1 MRHDWFLQGLAE
13 GTFAA
18 SLGFPVGVIF
28 GCDPS
33 ICFLSGLVLAFLP
46 PLLLGPFANDFAG
59 DDGAGYH
66 PNLAARILNPHEHV
80 RCLAAVL
87 GLFTMLSIPIGIL
100 SGLQGRALAFAILGC
115 GALLCVV
122 MSALLAWLMGRNKPS
137 SK

>member
-1 MRHDWFLQGLAE
+1 MRHDWFAQGLAE
-13 GTFAA
+13 GILAA
-18 SLGFPVGVIF
+18 SLGFPVGVIC
-28 GCDPS
+28 GWDPA

-46 PLLLGPFANDFAG
+46 PLLLGPFATDFAG
-59 DDGAGYH
+59 DGGATYH
-66 PNLAARILNPHEHV
+66 PNLAARVLNPHEHI

-87 GLFTMLSIPIGIL
+87 GLFTLMSFPVGML

-122 MSALLAWLMGRNKPS
+122 ISGLLAWLMGRKRRS